1 MWKGRDIWLAAAV
14 CGPRREALGQG
25 FAEVARWPG
34 RLWQWRYALQLFAA
48 GVRGEGEVRK
58 VEAED
63 KRNRQIDIEEA
74 LELHGRQ
81 DPQRGFGR
89 KKKEKHAANQHDPSN
104 QCDQDGQDAAGPDV
118 VREDN
123 GEPAG
128 KRDDG
133 EDHHGRTVA
142 EERGNRGESILPL
155 GQEPKAGDQCEEAE
169 EPAEE
174 YAEWLHDDRIL
185 QQIELGEL
193 LLRLRGINLTWQVV
207 AACGSG
213 EN

>member
-63 KRNRQIDIEEA
+63 KRNRQIDIEQA
-74 LELHGRQ
+74 LELHGGQ

-89 KKKEKHAANQHDPSN
+89 KEKEEHAANQHHPSN

-123 GEPAG
+123 GKPAG
-128 KRDDG
+128 ERDNG
-133 EDHHGRTVA
+133 EDHHGRTIA
-142 EERGNRGESILPL
+142 EERGNGRESVLPL
-155 GQEPKAGDQCEEAE
+155 GQEPKAGDQREKAE

-174 YAEWLHDDRIL
+174 YGERFHDHRIL

-193 LLRLRGINLTWQVV
+193 LLFSRLRGINLTRQVV
-207 AACGSG
+207 AA
-213 EN
+213 